1 MRTLFLTFVS
11 LFFLVSQSYA
21 SDYNFI
27 SQEDM
32 KADLESANSYI
43 IADIQV
49 KDAFV
54 QHHLPGSIA
63 TYAYPVKS
71 EGEKKQLDPIVAQ
84 QKADQKKVVIVCP
97 RGGGGAKRAYD
108 YLKQSGVAEDNL
120 LILTKGMDGWPYAE
134 LVEKTM

>member
-1 MRTLFLTFVS
+1 MRTLFLTFVG
-11 LFFLVSQSYA
+11 LLLMVSQSYA
-21 SDYNFI
+21 SDYNYI

-54 QHHLPGSIA
+54 EHHLPGSIA

-71 EGEKKQLDPIVAQ
+71 ESEKKQLDQVVAL
-84 QKADQKKVVIVCP
+84 QKNQGKKVVVVCP
-97 RGGGGAKRAYD
+97 RGGGGAKRAYE
-108 YLKQSGVAEDNL
+108 YLKENGVKEDNL

-134 LVEKTM
+134 LVEKTK